1 MVGEGNAFTHH
12 QHLYREPSPQ
22 TCYYIVA
29 IALQAAAM
37 ATIAP
42 QVIRTAIVWA
52 SRYGISN
59 RDARCFTEMTRSCCI
74 IASLYTYS

>member
-1 MVGEGNAFTHH
+1 MMGEGNVFTHH
-12 QHLYREPSPQ
+12 QLPDREPSPR
-22 TCYYIVA
+22 TCSYIVA

-37 ATIAP
+37 ATIAL

-59 RDARCFTEMTRSCCI
+59 RDARCFEITRSCCI
-74 IASLYTYS
+74 IASLYLYSC